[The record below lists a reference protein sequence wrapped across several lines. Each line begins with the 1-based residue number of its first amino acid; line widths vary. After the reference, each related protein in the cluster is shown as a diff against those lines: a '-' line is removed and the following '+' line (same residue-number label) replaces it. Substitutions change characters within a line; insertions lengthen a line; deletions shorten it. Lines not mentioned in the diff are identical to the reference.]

1 MTGASNAEIQ
11 NFTPD
16 IESRRGEDL
25 TREVASFVIDTTYDE
40 LPDDLLDLSRKSIL
54 DGLGLALSGSVAES
68 GRLVQEYLLSQNLS
82 GETTV
87 IGTTLRMPERFA
99 AFANGV
105 GVHGR

>member
-54 DGLGLALSGSVAES
+54 DGLGLALSGSVAAGNS
-68 GRLVQEYLLSQNLS
+68 
-82 GETTV
+82 
-87 IGTTLRMPERFA
+87 TTLSRTP
-99 AFANGV
+99 ANQYQTQFPG
-105 GVHGR
+105 